1 MKADWRDRLRY
12 WFDNYMA
19 RGTGALI
26 GGLGLFSLALILLA
40 AAVVTLVGIAPGDNG
55 KISFIEAAWL
65 SLMRTL
71 DAGTMGGD
79 AGWRFRVAMFF
90 VTLGGIF
97 IISTLIGVLTS
108 GIESKMGEMRKGRS
122 RVIERGHS
130 VILGWSSQ
138 IFTILA
144 ELAEANANQPDACVV
159 VLADRDKVEMED
171 EIHSALQHT
180 RKMRIVCRSGNPI
193 DLNDL
198 QLTSLDTARSII
210 ILATENDQADTETI
224 KTLLA
229 ITNNP
234 GRRADPYHIVAEIRN
249 PRNLEPARMVG
260 RDEVELVLAG
270 DLIAR
275 IVAQTCLQSGLSVVY
290 TELLNFER
298 DEIYIKKDARLVG
311 KTFHDALF
319 DYADSAV
326 IGIATA
332 GNKVKLNPPMET
344 RFAPGDQVVA
354 ITTDDDTLVAGG
366 PGLSTVQADQIA
378 QATRQPP
385 HPVRTLILGW
395 NKRALQIVRELD
407 QYVASGSEVLLLADR
422 SWSDAEKSEFSIARQ
437 HESIQFE
444 SADTTDRRVL
454 DALHPETFDHV
465 IVLAY
470 SDSMDVQAADA
481 RTIMTLL
488 HLRDIANRSS
498 RSMAIVSEMLDLKN
512 RTLAEVTQ
520 ADDFIVSDHLVSLML
535 AQISENK
542 LLNQVFADLFDAD
555 GSEFYLK
562 PASEYIQ
569 LGQAVNFYTV
579 LEAAARRGE
588 VALGYRL
595 KHQAHDSGHAYGV
608 EVNPLKSEAVTFRAG
623 DCIIVL
629 AEN

>member
-26 GGLGLFSLALILLA
+26 GGLGIFSLALIVIA
-40 AAVVTLVGIAPGDNG
+40 AAVVTLVGIAPGDDG

-79 AGWRFRVAMFF
+79 VGWRFRVAMFF

-108 GIESKMGEMRKGRS
+108 GIESKMGELRKGRS
-122 RVIERGHS
+122 RVIERGHT
-130 VILGWSSQ
+130 VILGWSAQ
-138 IFTILA
+138 IFTVLA

-159 VLADRDKVEMED
+159 VLAERDKVEMED
-171 EIHSALQHT
+171 EIHSALQNSG
-180 RKMRIVCRSGNPI
+180 KMRIVCRSGSPI

-198 QLTSLDTARSII
+198 KLTSLDSARSII
-210 ILATENDQADTETI
+210 ILAAENDQSDTETI

-234 GRRADPYHIVAEIRN
+234 ERRAEPYHIVAEIRN
-249 PRNLEPARMVG
+249 ARNLEPARMVG
-260 RDEVELVLAG
+260 RDEVELVLAS

-298 DEIYIKKDARLVG
+298 DEIYIKDEAQLAG

-319 DYADSAV
+319 GYLDSAV

-354 ITTDDDTLVAGG
+354 ITADDDTLVAGG
-366 PGLSTVQADQIA
+366 PGLSVVQADLIA
-378 QATRQPP
+378 EGTRRTA

-395 NKRALQIVRELD
+395 NKRAVQIVRELD
-407 QYVASGSEVLLLADR
+407 QYVASGSQVLLLADR
-422 SWSDAEKSEFSIARQ
+422 NWSDAEKNEFFDARQ
-437 HESIQFE
+437 HESIQFQ

-470 SDSMDVQAADA
+470 SDSLDVQAADA
-481 RTIMTLL
+481 RTILTLL

-498 RSMAIVSEMLDLKN
+498 RPMAIVSEMLDLKN
-512 RTLAEVTQ
+512 RTLADVTQ

-542 LLNQVFADLFDAD
+542 LLNQVFADLFDAE

-562 PASEYIQ
+562 PAGDYVQS
-569 LGQAVNFYTV
+569 GQPVNFYTV

-595 KHQAHDSGHAYGV
+595 KQQAHDAGKSYGV
-608 EVNPLKSEAVTFRAG
+608 VVNPTKTDTITFHAG